1 MSSFYLEQGPLD
13 GETSG
18 ERVANVGVAGP
29 HLPTAAD
36 RPLVVVRVDEHVHAL
51 RALGKGDGI
60 RHRGNR
66 LDTTD
71 DATRLAILRTNDPLH
86 DDHDYHL
93 LLWREPFPTL
103 FRDCITTFRTL
114 QPLSFAT
121 RRPNRSQAVR

>member
-1 MSSFYLEQGPLD
+1 VSSFYLEQGPLD

-71 DATRLAILRTNDPLH
+71 DATRLAVLRPNDPLH
-86 DDHDYHL
+86 DDHTDHL
-93 LLWREPFPTL
+93 CFGGDHPHR
-103 FRDCITTFRTL
+103 
-114 QPLSFAT
+114 
-121 RRPNRSQAVR
+121 